1 MTSKKLLL
9 ILAAAGIL
17 AAGCK
22 GGLKTETY
30 TDEEEIP
37 TLEGR
42 ADTLSVSIS
51 LEYPVKGAEED
62 ILGAM
67 TRNILSAAFGLED
80 SPVGT
85 VEQTVTRYV
94 EDLKDD
100 FFTIE
105 ASEPEFWE
113 DRVNGYFS
121 GEWKDYRSYM
131 VEYYTFQGGPH
142 GEGTMA
148 PLVLDLNSGEVVE
161 EADFFADGY
170 EQPVGALIRKRL
182 PEALDGDEQLLADI
196 YDLES
201 VAPNGNFEVTSAG
214 VTWYFNPYDI
224 APYYMGVIRVTV
236 PWNELTDY
244 LR

>member
-1 MTSKKLLL
+1 
-9 ILAAAGIL
+9 
-17 AAGCK
+17 
-22 GGLKTETY
+22 
-30 TDEEEIP
+30 
-37 TLEGR
+37 
-42 ADTLSVSIS
+42 
-51 LEYPVKGAEED
+51 
-62 ILGAM
+62 
-67 TRNILSAAFGLED
+67 
-80 SPVGT
+80 
-85 VEQTVTRYV
+85 
-94 EDLKDD
+94 
-100 FFTIE
+100 
-105 ASEPEFWE
+105 
-113 DRVNGYFS
+113 
-121 GEWKDYRSYM
+121 M

-170 EQPVGALIRKRL
+170 ERPVGALIRKRL